1 MYEIYFIVVFD
12 ISKYIYIYI
21 FWNNDVWE
29 FLFVIDKINFKKNE
43 DGEFLFEFWMFLFV
57 VGLYMVFFL
66 NSKFIFLYFFEIF

>member
-12 ISKYIYIYI
+12 ISKYIYSFI

-43 DGEFLFEFWMFLFV
+43 DGEFLFKIWMFLFV
-57 VGLYMVFFL
+57 EGLYMVFFL

>member
-12 ISKYIYIYI
+12 ISKYIYSFI

-43 DGEFLFEFWMFLFV
+43 DGEFLFKFWMFLFV

>member
-12 ISKYIYIYI
+12 ISKYIYSFI

-43 DGEFLFEFWMFLFV
+43 DGEFLFKFWMFLFV

-66 NSKFIFLYFFEIF
+66 NSKFIFLYFFEIS

>member
-12 ISKYIYIYI
+12 ISKYIYSFI

-43 DGEFLFEFWMFLFV
+43 DGEFLFKIWMFLFV
-57 VGLYMVFFL
+57 EGLYMVFFL
-66 NSKFIFLYFFEIF
+66 NSKFIFLNFFEIF

>member
-12 ISKYIYIYI
+12 ISKYIYSFI

-43 DGEFLFEFWMFLFV
+43 DGEFLFKIWMFLFV

>member
-43 DGEFLFEFWMFLFV
+43 DGEFLFKIWMFLFV
-57 VGLYMVFFL
+57 EGLYMVFFL
-66 NSKFIFLYFFEIF
+66 NSKFIFLYIFEIF

>member
-43 DGEFLFEFWMFLFV
+43 DGEFLFKIWMFLFV
-57 VGLYMVFFL
+57 EGLYMVFFL

>member
-12 ISKYIYIYI
+12 ISKYIYSFI

-43 DGEFLFEFWMFLFV
+43 DGEFLFKIWMFLFV
-57 VGLYMVFFL
+57 EGLYMVFFL
-66 NSKFIFLYFFEIF
+66 NSEFIFLYFFEIF